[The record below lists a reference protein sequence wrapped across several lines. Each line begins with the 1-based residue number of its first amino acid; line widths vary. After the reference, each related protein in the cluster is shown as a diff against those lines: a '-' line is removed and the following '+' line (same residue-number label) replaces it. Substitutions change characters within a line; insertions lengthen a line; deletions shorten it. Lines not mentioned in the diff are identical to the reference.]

1 MKKVIA
7 LIMSAGLCVS
17 LFAADIFN
25 YAPINGKIKSYT
37 ETQYSIASKF
47 GNYFRTPSAKITH
60 EYDAKGLDVT
70 STEYTPREAVL
81 NKIASKYDNSGKLI
95 EQVCT
100 NADGEEI
107 WKQVTTYKDG
117 LKIDV
122 SEYDAKN
129 NLKDKT
135 IYTYDGGKLVD
146 ETSYDGEGALV
157 WKIIY
162 KYNAAGRVE
171 TVSDYSSDGK
181 LNEQNIYAYTDAGA
195 VESISTYVAFTG
207 KQTQKVFRYATSG
220 TLNEITTYDST
231 KQVTKRV
238 LLKYDTNENV
248 IKVSEYDVAE
258 KFGTT
263 VNELVAMSEF
273 VYEY

>member
-1 MKKVIA
+1 MKKILA

-17 LFAADIFN
+17 LFAADIFT
-25 YAPINGKIKSYT
+25 YAPINGNIKSYT

-47 GNYFRTPSAKITH
+47 GNYFRTPSSKITH
-60 EYDAKGLDVT
+60 EFNAKGYDVA
-70 STEYTPREAVL
+70 STEYTPRDAVV
-81 NKIASKYDNSGKLI
+81 NKITSKYDNAGNLI
-95 EQVCT
+95 EAVCS
-100 NADGEEI
+100 NADGEEV

-117 LKIDV
+117 VKIDV
-122 SEYDAKN
+122 SEYDSKG

-135 IYTYDGGKLVD
+135 IYTYEKGNLVD

-162 KYNAAGRVE
+162 KYNASGKVE
-171 TVSDYSSDGK
+171 FISDYSSDGK
-181 LNEQNIYAYTDAGA
+181 LNEQSIYSYTDAGA
-195 VESISTYVAFTG
+195 IESISTYVAFTG
-207 KQTQKVFRYATSG
+207 KQSQKVFRYGTTG
-220 TLNEITTYDST
+220 TLNEITTYDNT

-263 VNELVAMSEF
+263 VNELVEMSEY